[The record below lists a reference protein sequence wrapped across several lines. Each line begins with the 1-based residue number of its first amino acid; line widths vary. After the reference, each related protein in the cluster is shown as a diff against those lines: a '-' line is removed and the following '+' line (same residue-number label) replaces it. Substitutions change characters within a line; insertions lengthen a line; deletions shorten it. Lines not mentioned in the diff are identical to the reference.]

1 MKHSFTLLL
10 LTVLLTGWQPLFAQN
25 FVPIPV
31 TGFNADIVAEAGNS
45 ALAATSTVIDG
56 SNHVIHT
63 TAFATA
69 NGVNGGITPTGTFVN
84 GTKTWQMAPF
94 NANNALY
101 MALPANAV
109 PNTVGVGTF
118 TLTTPAV
125 YSKLS
130 LLGFATEGTATVSV
144 LLTFTDGTT
153 SNAGN
158 ITIKDWFNG
167 TPAVVTGYGRI
178 TRTAAPMTVDGL
190 TTNPRFYAFDFNIP
204 CNVQSKSLASV
215 TFTQLAA
222 SGGTSRPLLLALS
235 GVPFTPGTYSSS
247 HTDAICGSANGSL
260 TLTATP
266 GSAPFTYRWNTTPI
280 QNTAVA
286 TNVPAGPYV
295 GTITDANGC
304 IFTLLDTVK
313 LVSSASIVA
322 TANPVAICAG
332 DPVTLSATATSGTA
346 TDYSWSPG
354 TLTGPTVTA
363 NPADTTEYIVSAKDA
378 FGCIVKDTVTV
389 AVKPTPTS
397 LFTVTPTT
405 VCLGGAHTITFNG
418 TASTAATYNW
428 HNFDGATV
436 QSGTDAGPYQVSFPT
451 AGNFNLQ
458 LQVTDDGCV
467 SDITSAPVTVDAP
480 PAVNVTIGKS
490 PICAGDATTI
500 TYTGTASANA
510 VASWDFGG
518 GTPQSGTDF
527 GPYEVKYQTTGNV
540 VLTVTDGVCTTVAAP
555 ATVTVIP
562 IPTPAFAP
570 DITEGC
576 APAVITFDNNSRN
589 ADTYQWTFG
598 DGTSSAIAAPSHTYN
613 NPGTYSISLTA
624 TAQGQCSTTITKNSL
639 INIVPMPIALFKS
652 SPLENTVVEFKY
664 ASFEFMNNSQDATTY
679 TWDFG
684 DGTTSTDMSPL
695 HKYEETGDFRV
706 TLYVSND
713 IGCTDS
719 TSRAYYKV
727 IPDLLLQIP
736 NAFSPNGDA
745 INDYWSVDGLKAR
758 PNATTEIYNRYGQIV
773 FKGLG
778 YAPWDGTWKGQLLPF
793 GTYYYVIKPAPGE
806 KIYSGWISL
815 LR

>member
-1 MKHSFTLLL
+1 MKHFFTLLL
-10 LTVLLTGWQPLFAQN
+10 LTVLLTGWQPLFAQT

-69 NGVNGGITPTGTFVN
+69 NGVSGGITPTGNFVN
-84 GTKTWQMAPF
+84 GTKTWQMAAF
-94 NANNALY
+94 NTNNALY
-101 MALPANAV
+101 MSLPANAV
-109 PNTVGVGTF
+109 PNAVGVGTF
-118 TLTTPAV
+118 TLTTPGV

-130 LLGFATEGTATVSV
+130 LLGFSTEGTSTVSV

-153 SNAGN
+153 SNAGT
-158 ITIKDWFNG
+158 ISIKDWFNG

-178 TRTAAPMTVDGL
+178 TRTNAPMTVDGL
-190 TTNPRFYAFDFNIP
+190 STNPRFYGFDFNIP
-204 CNVQSKSLASV
+204 CDVQSKSLASV
-215 TFTQLAA
+215 TFTQIAA
-222 SGGTSRPLLLALS
+222 SGGTSRALLLALS
-235 GVPFTPGTYSSS
+235 GVPFTPGTYTHS
-247 HTDAICGSANGSL
+247 HTDAICGSANGTL

-266 GSAPFTYRWNTTPI
+266 GSAPFTYRWNTTPA
-280 QNTAVA
+280 QTTAIA

-304 IFTLLDTVK
+304 IFTFFDTVK
-313 LVSSASIVA
+313 LKSSATILA
-322 TANPVAICAG
+322 TAAPVAICAG
-332 DPVTLSATATSGTA
+332 DPVTLSATATTGTA
-346 TDYSWSPG
+346 TDFSWLPG
-354 TLTGPTVTA
+354 AFNGQTVTA
-363 NPADTTEYIVSAKDA
+363 SPTATTDFIVSAKDA

-389 AVKPTPTS
+389 TVKPTPTS
-397 LFTVTPTT
+397 TFNVTPTT
-405 VCLGGAHTITFNG
+405 ICLGSVNTVTFDG
-418 TASTAATYNW
+418 TAGAAATYNW

-436 QSGTDAGPYQVSFPT
+436 QSGTDAGPYQISFPA

-467 SDITSAPVTVDAP
+467 SDITTQAVTVDAP
-480 PAVNVTIGKS
+480 PAVNVTVGKS
-490 PICAGDATTI
+490 PICAGESTTI

-510 VASWDFGG
+510 VAAWNFGG
-518 GTPQSGTDF
+518 GTPQSGSDF
-527 GPYEVKYQTTGNV
+527 GPYDVKYQNTGNV
-540 VLTVTDGVCTTVAAP
+540 VLTVTDGVCTTTSAP
-555 ATVTVIP
+555 ATVTVIQMP
-562 IPTPAFAP
+562 IPAFTP

-576 APAVITFDNNSRN
+576 APAIITFDNNSRN

-598 DGTSSAIAAPSHTYN
+598 DGTTSVIEDPSHTYN
-613 NPGTYSISLTA
+613 NPGQYAVTLTA
-624 TAQGQCSTTITKNSL
+624 TAQGQCVTTITKNAL

-664 ASFEFMNNSQDATTY
+664 ADFTFMNNSQDASSY
-679 TWDFG
+679 EWDFG
-684 DGTTSTDMSPL
+684 DGNTSTDMSPA
-695 HKYEETGDFRV
+695 HKYDVTGDFRV
-706 TLYVSND
+706 TLYVTND

-727 IPDLLLQIP
+727 IPDLILQIP
-736 NAFSPNGDA
+736 NAFSPNGDG
-745 INDYWSVDGLKAR
+745 INDYWEVDGLKAR

-773 FKGLG
+773 FKGIG
-778 YAPWDGTWKGQLLPF
+778 FAPWDGTWKNALLPF

>member
-10 LTVLLTGWQPLFAQN
+10 LTVLLTGWQPLFAQT
-25 FVPIPV
+25 FIPIPV

-69 NGVNGGITPTGTFVN
+69 NGITGGITPTGNFVN
-84 GTKTWQMAPF
+84 GTKTWQMAAF
-94 NANNALY
+94 NTNNALY

-109 PNTVGVGTF
+109 PNTVGVGTL

-130 LLGFATEGTATVSV
+130 LLGFATEGTATLSV

-158 ITIKDWFNG
+158 ISIKDWFNG

-178 TRTAAPMTVDGL
+178 TRTNAPMTVDGL
-190 TTNPRFYAFDFNIP
+190 TTNPRFYAFDFTIP
-204 CNVQSKSLASV
+204 CNVQSKTLASI
-215 TFTQLAA
+215 TFTQLAS

-235 GVPFTPGTYSSS
+235 GVPFTPGTFTSS

-260 TLTATP
+260 TLTATA
-266 GSAPFTYRWNTTPI
+266 GSAPFTFRWNTTPV
-280 QNTAVA
+280 QNTAIA
-286 TNVPAGPYV
+286 TNVPAGAYI
-295 GTITDANGC
+295 GTITDASGC
-304 IFTLLDTVK
+304 IFTLPDTVK
-313 LVSSASIVA
+313 LVSSAVIVA

-332 DPVTLSATATSGTA
+332 DPVTLSAAATSGTA
-346 TDYSWSPG
+346 TDYSWTPG
-354 TLTGPTVTA
+354 TLTGQTVTA
-363 NPADTTEYIVSAKDA
+363 SPADTTDYIVSAKDA

-397 LFTVTPTT
+397 LFTVSPTT
-405 VCLGGAHTITFNG
+405 ICQGGVNTVTFDG
-418 TASTAATYNW
+418 TASAAATYNW
-428 HNFDGATV
+428 HNFAGATV

-451 AGNFNLQ
+451 AGNFDLQ
-458 LQVTDDGCV
+458 LQVTDDGCL
-467 SDITSAPVTVDAP
+467 SGITTQPVTVDAP
-480 PAVNVTIGKS
+480 PVVNVTVGKS

-500 TYTGTASANA
+500 IYTGTASANA

-518 GTPQSGTDF
+518 GTPQSGTDL
-527 GPYEVKYQTTGNV
+527 GPYEVKYQTTGSV

-562 IPTPAFAP
+562 MPVPAFTP

-576 APAVITFDNNSRN
+576 APAVIIFDNKSRN

-598 DGTSSAIAAPSHTYN
+598 DGANSTIAAPSHTYN

-624 TAQGQCSTTITKNSL
+624 TAQGQCTATLTKNSL

-679 TWDFG
+679 EWDFG
-684 DGTTSTDMSPL
+684 DGTSSTDMSPL

-706 TLYVSND
+706 TLYVTND

-736 NAFSPNGDA
+736 NAFSPNGDG

-773 FKGLG
+773 FKGIG
-778 YAPWDGTWKGQLLPF
+778 FAPWDGTWKGLLLPF

-806 KIYSGWISL
+806 KTYAGWISL